1 LKFTPNLFEKCDEVS
16 TTRDDMRIL
25 LASASE
31 RRGAI
36 LRDLFPNIEQR
47 SLKDVDESVPADV
60 LSQQVR
66 TVASRKASAVQL
78 DASFDVHVVADTLV
92 EDPDDERQAL
102 GKPESKEQAISMLLR
117 LRGRRHRVWSATM
130 VHASNG
136 WQSSVEH
143 AIVEIDDFSDD
154 VLVELIESNSW
165 VGKAGGYDLA
175 GVMGQHAKLI
185 EGSEYTVLGF
195 TQASLDLLT
204 DLQSLFSMSRS

>member
-1 LKFTPNLFEKCDEVS
+1 
-16 TTRDDMRIL
+16 MRIL

-47 SLKDVDESVPADV
+47 SLKNVDESVPGDV
-60 LSQQVR
+60 LSKQVR

-78 DASFDVHVVADTLV
+78 DALFDVHVVADTLV

-102 GKPESKEQAISMLLR
+102 GKPDSKEQAISMLLR

-175 GVMGQHAKLI
+175 GAMGQHAKLI

-195 TQASLDLLT
+195 TQVSLDLLN

>member
-1 LKFTPNLFEKCDEVS
+1 
-16 TTRDDMRIL
+16 MRIL

-47 SLKDVDESVPADV
+47 SLKNVDESVPDDV
-60 LSQQVR
+60 LSKQVR

-78 DASFDVHVVADTLV
+78 DALFDVHVVADTLV

-102 GKPESKEQAISMLLR
+102 GKPDSKEQAISMLLR

-175 GVMGQHAKLI
+175 GAMGQHAKLI

-195 TQASLDLLT
+195 TQVSLDLLN

>member
-1 LKFTPNLFEKCDEVS
+1 
-16 TTRDDMRIL
+16 MRIL

-165 VGKAGGYDLA
+165 LGKAGGYDLA

-185 EGSEYTVLGF
+185 EGSEYTVLGI
-195 TQASLDLLT
+195 TQASLNLLT

>member
-1 LKFTPNLFEKCDEVS
+1 
-16 TTRDDMRIL
+16 MRIL

-102 GKPESKEQAISMLLR
+102 GKPEFL
-117 LRGRRHRVWSATM
+117 
-130 VHASNG
+130 
-136 WQSSVEH
+136 
-143 AIVEIDDFSDD
+143 
-154 VLVELIESNSW
+154 
-165 VGKAGGYDLA
+165 
-175 GVMGQHAKLI
+175 
-185 EGSEYTVLGF
+185 
-195 TQASLDLLT
+195 
-204 DLQSLFSMSRS
+204 